1 MVILKRLILFII
13 IFLSSYCR
21 GEVVIV
27 CLPENKCD
35 DVLKKV
41 ELSPEEKKANLTE
54 KPLSFLKSLALDK
67 GVKFLSIRKSE
78 NTTYVLIEKKPL
90 ITRLE
95 FKVGDP
101 KALDVDQV
109 AKISQLQEGTYF
121 NKSDVEE
128 AAARIKTWLSERG
141 YIEPRFE
148 TVETPTSTGDVSLVG
163 IVDFKG
169 ILNLE
174 STEINGSRNSLVTEL
189 FRKVKKMEGS
199 PYSRVNFKL
208 VLDSILSELKNEGY
222 LKAQI
227 DLEENTVGNKVILN
241 LNVKLGKRTQFA
253 FNGNLNITR
262 EDFVLALKKSIF
274 DGSAILRQTDLK
286 DVVEKMYIKKGIYGS
301 DVKLYTRRGQ
311 SMEGDPVET
320 YFFTIKE
327 GRKYRLNKLV
337 FKGNLLV
344 GLDTLKDL
352 YYQKGTILA
361 QRDYLD
367 EEYLNNFSSILK
379 DFYLRKGF
387 VFVDISKPRL
397 FIDDKNKSAEV
408 NFVIK
413 ERQQSILE
421 KVTLDGVP
429 DEFKLK
435 ILNSMRNKVGLPLNV
450 IELENDLARA
460 LNTLRESGFF
470 YATIINL
477 NDDNV
482 VSYESNYTKSS
493 IRLQFKT
500 GKITKFENYVLS
512 GNKVTKDIVL
522 TREIRLDKGDLIT
535 PETIKIIR
543 DRINSLGLF
552 GKVQVLP
559 IVTNKLSED
568 LENKTNLIV
577 QVQEKKFG
585 RGEIAPGY
593 RTDIG
598 AKLSFTLSKANLLGL
613 NDSGTLKLQVNRRFS
628 LSQFDARRAAERKQ
642 KIEGI
647 GTVSYNFPY
656 LFNYADFSG
665 NFSVQ
670 RRRFFSFDADIFR
683 VSPQLTKQVNKV
695 VGLSLKYQ
703 YERIRQF
710 DATEVKD
717 RATFEIGTITPGITL
732 DFRDSPVSPRS
743 GAYFGLNWEFA
754 NPAFGSQN
762 DDDLEIN
769 FSKVIS
775 RNRFYIPLGSKNFV
789 LALSAAAGMQ
799 QNYANSPNGLNTD
812 GSIRTRGYIP
822 SIKVF
827 RLDGFDIV
835 RGYADNEINKLDNGE
850 DITTQRVQGKAF
862 FANLKFE
869 PRYYV
874 NDTFVVGPFLD
885 AGRLFVETFRPADLR
900 TSAGLTLKFLTPV
913 GTLDFDYGVKLRRE
927 RFSGGNRESFG
938 RFHLS
943 IGYF

>member
-1 MVILKRLILFII
+1 MAEVEFI
-13 IFLSSYCR
+13 
-21 GEVVIV
+21 
-27 CLPENKCD
+27 CLPATKCEDVENKLREARRAD
-35 DVLKKV
+35 
-41 ELSPEEKKANLTE
+41 EN
-54 KPLSFLKSLALDK
+54 PLGSLKSFALDK
-67 GVKFLSIRKSE
+67 GVKFLRIIKQGGK
-78 NTTYVLIEKKPL
+78 TIVLIEKKPL
-90 ITRLE
+90 IANLE
-95 FKVGDP
+95 FEVSDKNSLDP
-101 KALDVDQV
+101 DQIQ
-109 AKISQLQEGTYF
+109 KISQLQEGTHF
-121 NKSDVEE
+121 NESEVKE
-128 AAARIKTWLSERG
+128 AGFRIKNWLSERG
-141 YIEPRFE
+141 YIDPSF
-148 TVETPTSTGDVSLVG
+148 TVIPTTVQGGDVALKGLVG
-163 IVDFKG
+163 FKG
-169 ILNLE
+169 ILKVRDTLIDGKEN
-174 STEINGSRNSLVTEL
+174 RLVKEL
-189 FRKVKKMEGS
+189 FRKIRKMKGD

-208 VLDSILSELKNEGY
+208 VLDTILAELKNEGY

-227 DLEENTVGNKVILN
+227 DLTEKTQENAVDLHLKVN
-241 LNVKLGKRTQFA
+241 LGKRTQFA
-253 FNGNLNITR
+253 FTGNKNISR
-262 EDFVLALKKSIF
+262 EDFVLALKKSIL
-274 DGSAILRQTDLK
+274 DGSAILRQSDLK
-286 DVVEKMYIKKGIYGS
+286 GVVEKMYTQKGIYGS
-301 DVKLYTRRGQ
+301 QIKLYTRKGETL
-311 SMEGDPVET
+311 EGDSVET
-320 YFFTIKE
+320 YFFSIHE
-327 GRKYRLNKLV
+327 GVKYRLNKLV
-337 FKGNLLV
+337 FKGNLIV
-344 GLDTLKDL
+344 GLETLRDL
-352 YYQKGTILA
+352 YYQKGTTLA
-361 QRDYLD
+361 QRDFLD
-367 EEYLNNFSSILK
+367 ETYLENFTSILK

-397 FIDDKNKSAEV
+397 FISDEDKSAEV
-408 NFVIK
+408 TFVIK
-413 ERQQSILE
+413 ERQQSVLDKII
-421 KVTLDGVP
+421 LDGVP
-429 DEFKLK
+429 EEFRLK
-435 ILNSMRNKVGLPLNV
+435 ILNSMVNKVGLPLNV

-470 YATIINL
+470 YAIITNL

-482 VSYESNYTKSS
+482 VSYESNYTKSAL
-493 IRLQFKT
+493 RLQFKP
-500 GKITKFENYVLS
+500 GKITRFENFVLS

-522 TREIRLDKGDLIT
+522 TREIRLKKGDLIT
-535 PETIKIIR
+535 PETIKQIR
-543 DRINSLGLF
+543 DRINGLGLF

-568 LENKTNLIV
+568 KYNETNLIV

-585 RGEIAPGY
+585 RGEVAPGY

-598 AKLSFTLSKANLLGL
+598 AKLSFTLSKTNLLGL

-628 LSQFDARRAAERKQ
+628 LSQFDSRRAAERKQ

-647 GTVSYNFPY
+647 GTVSYTFPY

-683 VSPQLTKQVNKV
+683 VSPQLTKQINNI

-754 NPAFGSQN
+754 NPYFGSQN
-762 DDDLEIN
+762 DNDLEIN

-775 RNRFYIPLGSKNFV
+775 RNRFYLPLGSKNFV

-799 QNYANSPNGLNTD
+799 QNYADGPNGFNTD

-835 RGYADNEINKLDNGE
+835 RGYADNEINKLDDGQ
-850 DITTQRVQGKAF
+850 DITTKRVQGKAF

-874 NDTFVVGPFLD
+874 NDTFVVGPFFD

-913 GTLDFDYGVKLRRE
+913 GTLDFDYGVKLRRD
-927 RFSGGNRESFG
+927 RFPGGNREAFG